1 MNVLLVQI
9 SDYLNGG
16 GGAIAGYRLH
26 LGLQNA
32 GVQSKILSA
41 FKTTDSPDTVRLPR
55 ITWLERHIGKV
66 TRNLGLNDIHNFSS
80 FRIPNMPVYE
90 QADIVN
96 IQGFRRRFSYLALP
110 ALTRD
115 KPGVF
120 TLQDIWA
127 FTGHCALSYDC
138 ERWKIGCGRCPY
150 PDVIPAVRRD
160 ATHIEWKL
168 KDWAYSRSNLA
179 FVTLCSEVTEQARQ
193 SMLGQYPIH
202 EIPSGLET
210 EALKP
215 YDPQQC
221 RELLGIPRDKNVVM
235 FAALSL
241 SQPWK
246 GADLLLEALDG
257 LPASLKSETV
267 LLLLGSKGQ
276 EFARQSGMPAIA
288 YDRIYDD
295 RLKALLY
302 SAADV
307 FVSPTRA
314 EAFGLVA
321 LESIACGT
329 PSVSFAVGGARE
341 YIREGISGYLAKP
354 NDSDDLRR
362 GLLSLLED
370 KAAREKMATLGRE
383 MVLQEYTIE
392 LQTSRYIKLFESI
405 LDKH

>member
-1 MNVLLVQI
+1 MNVLFVQI

-26 LGLQNA
+26 LGLKKA

-41 FKTTDSPDTVRLPR
+41 FKTTDSPDTVRLPN

-66 TRNLGLNDIHNFSS
+66 TRNLGLNDIHNVGS

-138 ERWKIGCGRCPY
+138 ERWKIGCGHCPY

-179 FVTLCSEVTEQARQ
+179 FVTLSSEVTERAKQ
-193 SMLGQYPIH
+193 SMLGQYSIH
-202 EIPSGLET
+202 EIPNGLDT

-215 YDPQQC
+215 HDPQQC
-221 RELLGIPRDKNVVM
+221 RDLLGIPRDKNVIM

-241 SQPWK
+241 HQPWK

-257 LPASLKSETV
+257 LPEALKSETV
-267 LLLLGSKGQ
+267 LLLLGSKGP
-276 EFARQSGMPAIA
+276 EFAYQAGMQAIV

-295 RLKALLY
+295 RIKALLY

-307 FVSPTRA
+307 FVSPSRA
-314 EAFGLVA
+314 ESFGLVA

-370 KAAREKMATLGRE
+370 KAARENMGKLGRE